1 MIVDLKS
8 IKISKCS
15 ISEFAKEFFLGIK
28 SFVNKTG
35 NDALVEVNLALYFK
49 KILKQGVNMYP
60 ITRSGSFEKKILSES
75 RKQNPTIKKESNR
88 SES

>member
-1 MIVDLKS
+1 MKS
-8 IKISKCS
+8 IRINKCS

-49 KILKQGVNMYP
+49 KILKQGVNIYP
-60 ITRSGSFEKKILSES
+60 ITRSGSFEKIFYQNPENKIRQS
-75 RKQNPTIKKESNR
+75 RKNLNR